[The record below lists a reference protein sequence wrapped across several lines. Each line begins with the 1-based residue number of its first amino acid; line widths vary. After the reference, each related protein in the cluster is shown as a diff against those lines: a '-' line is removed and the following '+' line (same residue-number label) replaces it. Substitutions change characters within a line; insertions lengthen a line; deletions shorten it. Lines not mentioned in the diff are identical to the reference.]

1 MRCCK
6 KLKSGDTLCQ
16 LQSTED
22 EEEGGRTWTRLRE
35 TLELQLLMLC
45 TVFGRSDGIAGA
57 RSGGLNR
64 TLCCV
69 G

>member
-22 EEEGGRTWTRLRE
+22 EEEEEDVDEFGGNTR
-35 TLELQLLMLC
+35 
-45 TVFGRSDGIAGA
+45 VAGFDVVY
-57 RSGGLNR
+57 SIWL
-64 TLCCV
+64 
-69 G
+69 